1 MKKII
6 YLLVVVVGLLAPVG
20 ATSSGGDV
28 QQKPLYV
35 KSDKN
40 FILNALTIYHPVSKQ
55 CDSSPLITASNAKI
69 DTAQLRN
76 QNLRWMALSRN
87 MLKRWKGE
95 FKYGDTVMIQ
105 SGDKAIDGL
114 WIIQDTM
121 NKRFK
126 NRGDLLFDK
135 SIRKGGKWT
144 NVSISKV
151 IWIKTPS

>member
-6 YLLVVVVGLLAPVG
+6 YLLVVAVGLLAPVG
-20 ATSSGGDV
+20 ATSSGEDR
-28 QQKPLYV
+28 QQEPLYV
-35 KSDKN
+35 KSDKS

-114 WIIQDTM
+114 WVIQDTM
-121 NKRFK
+121 NKRFR

-151 IWIKTPS
+151 TWLNS